1 MDKLLNL
8 RFPSKFILESNINR
22 DKYTEY
28 VCDHYDI
35 QDREKCMTEV
45 PFPTRED
52 IQEMMDSQWNIL
64 LICGNSG
71 SGKSTILKNLCGY
84 DGNKIEYTEGL
95 SCVSQFPKLSEEEVC
110 DMFCGVG
117 LSSVP
122 TWLRKPNELSNGERA
137 RLDLCMTMHNAMEE
151 RPFVCIDEFTST
163 VNRSAA
169 KSMSFAFQR
178 YLRQHNMRAVI
189 ASCHFD
195 VIEYLRPDYVFNLN
209 KRDKD
214 GNVEMEKMVYKD
226 DEKYDEYLSVNGTEI
241 LSEAMEME
249 G

>member
-1 MDKLLNL
+1 MGKI
-8 RFPSKFILESNINR
+8 ILESDIKR
-22 DKYTEY
+22 DAYTEY

-35 QDREKCMTEV
+35 QDREKCITEV
-45 PFPTRED
+45 PMPSSED
-52 IQEMMDSQWNIL
+52 MEALNADGEWNVL

-71 SGKSTILKNLCGY
+71 SGKSTVLNKAFKAPNCISY
-84 DGNKIEYTEGL
+84 DNDLACI
-95 SCVSQFPKLSEEEVC
+95 SQFPKLSEEEAC

-122 TWLRKPNELSNGERA
+122 TWLRKPSELSNGERA
-137 RLDLCMTMHNAMEE
+137 RLDLCKAIYGSNGDDLIS
-151 RPFVCIDEFTST
+151 IDEFTST

-178 YLRQHNMRAVI
+178 YLRQRNLRAVI

-195 VIEYLRPDYVFNLN
+195 IIEYLRPDYVFNLN

-226 DEKYDEYLSVNGTEI
+226 DEKYDEYLSVNGAEI